1 MYKWAVRRMIRR
13 NVAALNAG
21 DMGPTLAMFHDGAEL
36 SFPGGNTWS
45 RQFREPELGRDRFG
59 THRGRGEIGAFLQRF
74 VDTGLQMAV
83 EDVLV
88 NGPPW
93 RMRAAVR
100 VRDWVPD
107 PRGGS
112 DRYCNRAVLWVTA
125 RWGKILT
132 QEDFEDTE
140 RVVAFDA
147 LEREQQAP

>member
-1 MYKWAVRRMIRR
+1 MFEVPDDVGRLGLTALRQIRHEIDARHAAFVRNRAQLL
-13 NVAALNAG
+13 V
-21 DMGPTLAMFHDGAEL
+21 
-36 SFPGGNTWS
+36 
-45 RQFREPELGRDRFG
+45 
-59 THRGRGEIGAFLQRF
+59 GRGEIGAFLQRF

-112 DRYCNRAVLWVTA
+112 DRYCNSAVLWVTA

-140 RVVAFDA
+140 RVAAFDA
-147 LEREQQAP
+147 LEREQQAPEN